1 MTIQVADLDFQ
12 SESQIEQFLNVL
24 TTYSQEA
31 GAGNQGMSEQAKA
44 DLPRLLNELPNRQ
57 VLVAIKDELIVG
69 VAVCLSGFSTFKA
82 KPVLNV
88 HDLAVLPSHRGQR
101 IGSTLLAAAEARAR
115 ELGCCKM
122 TLEVI
127 STNEAAHRLYNR
139 LGFDSPSPNLPTF
152 FLEKPL
158 S

>member
-57 VLVAIKDELIVG
+57 VLVAIIDELIVG

-88 HDLAVLPSHRGQR
+88 HDLAVLPSHRGQG
-101 IGSTLLAAAEARAR
+101 IGSTLLAAAEDRAR

-127 STNEAAHRLYNR
+127 STNEAAHRLYSR
-139 LGFDSPSPNLPTF
+139 EGFDSPSPNLPTF